1 MTTSLSQVG
10 ARRWFF
16 IFSLLLYTNLLSPL
30 VHLPVPSLIK
40 DCHLV
45 LNDSKVLDARLSVTT
60 APGNKTEL
68 MLLDL
73 GNICPQSPCREFTVQ
88 AMIRHDCV
96 SKGDIYSIND
106 SQVEVV
112 EVRGVW
118 EEDEESGGNGTVSA
132 RALLHSFASSNLSLG
147 LLRSHTE

>member
-1 MTTSLSQVG
+1 M
-10 ARRWFF
+10 
-16 IFSLLLYTNLLSPL
+16 
-30 VHLPVPSLIK
+30 PSLIK
-40 DCHLV
+40 GCHLV

-60 APGNKTEL
+60 VAGNSTEL

-73 GNICPQSPCREFTVQ
+73 GNICPQSPCKEFTIQ

-96 SKGDIYSIND
+96 SKGDVYSIKD

-132 RALLHSFASSNLSLG
+132 RALIHYFVSSKLLLG